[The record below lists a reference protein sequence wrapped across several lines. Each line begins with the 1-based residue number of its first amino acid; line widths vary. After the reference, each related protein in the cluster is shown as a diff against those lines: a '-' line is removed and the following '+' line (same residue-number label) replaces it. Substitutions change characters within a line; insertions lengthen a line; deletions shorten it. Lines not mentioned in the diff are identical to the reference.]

1 MMLNASETAIFP
13 LSSRP
18 KTKSLEGMK
27 KNIVNYDYFSPFS
40 VWKKSKRVF
49 AKKHICQPFSSPL

>member
-13 LSSRP
+13 LSSRT

-49 AKKHICQPFSSPL
+49 AKNTYLSAF